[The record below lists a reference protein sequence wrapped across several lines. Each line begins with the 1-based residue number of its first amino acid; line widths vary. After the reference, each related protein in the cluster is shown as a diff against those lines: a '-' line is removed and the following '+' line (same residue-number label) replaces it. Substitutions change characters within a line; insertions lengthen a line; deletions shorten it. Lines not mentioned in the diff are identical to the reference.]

1 MKLLIKYAC
10 RGRFNMLKKNLIDLK
25 KNIKLP
31 ETKILLSLDL
41 DDKKIYNRDR
51 LIEIKPNLEN
61 VKVMLGNSSNKINA
75 LNRDLE
81 LLDWDYV
88 LFVTDY
94 TEIFKYG
101 FDEWILK
108 QFENTTNFPAVNT
121 ALKIRSKN
129 NNGLEH
135 HFLWVVPYS
144 FYWKNKYVF
153 NPKLAGNFHF
163 ELIEKEITKE
173 HALITD
179 SISENA
185 IHKYVHPKWGYYEKD
200 ELNMKS
206 LSYWKTDLKALE
218 DAISLV

>member
-10 RGRFNMLKKNLIDLK
+10 RGRFNMLEKNLKEIK

-31 ETKILLSLDL
+31 DTKILLSLDL
-41 DDKKIYNRDR
+41 DDNKIFNKSK
-51 LIEIKPNLEN
+51 LNELKPNLEN
-61 VKVMLGNSSNKINA
+61 VKVMISNSHNKIHA

-81 LLDWDYV
+81 SLDWDYV
-88 LFVTDY
+88 LFITDY
-94 TEIFKYG
+94 TEIFRYG
-101 FDEWILK
+101 FDEWILEK
-108 QFENTTNFPAVNT
+108 FENKTKFPDINR
-121 ALKIRSKN
+121 ALKMRSKN
-129 NNGLEH
+129 TNGIEH

-163 ELIEKEITKE
+163 ELLEKELKKE
-173 HALITD
+173 HAIITD

-206 LSYWKTDLKALE
+206 LSYWKTDYKAFE
-218 DAISLV
+218 NAILSI

>member
-10 RGRFNMLKKNLIDLK
+10 RGRFNMLEKNLKEIK

-31 ETKILLSLDL
+31 DTKILLSLDL
-41 DDKKIYNRDR
+41 DDNKIFNKSK
-51 LIEIKPNLEN
+51 LNELKPNLEN
-61 VKVMLGNSSNKINA
+61 VKVMISKSHNKIHA

-81 LLDWDYV
+81 SLDWDYV
-88 LFVTDY
+88 LFITDY
-94 TEIFKYG
+94 TEIFRYG
-101 FDEWILK
+101 FDEWILEK
-108 QFENTTNFPAVNT
+108 FENKTKFPDVNR
-121 ALKIRSKN
+121 ALKMRSKN
-129 NNGLEH
+129 TNGIEH

-163 ELIEKEITKE
+163 ELLEKELKKE
-173 HALITD
+173 HAITTD

-206 LSYWKTDLKALE
+206 LSYWKTDYKAFE
-218 DAISLV
+218 NAILSI